1 MNNFQPYDRFMRQP
15 LQRALAYSP
24 VVVLTGARQTG
35 KTTLVR
41 DLLGQSRRYLT
52 MDDMDTAERAVR
64 EPDALLDT
72 KLPLTLDEVQR
83 TPDLLLAIKRAV
95 DQDRTP
101 GRFLLTGS
109 ANLALMRSVSE
120 SLAGRAVYQ
129 TLMPMTASE
138 ARGRGGHGCWD
149 VLLDHPEQCEDAPS
163 PCIDLPSL
171 LLAGGFPPAALEAR
185 DDARSLWFEGYVR
198 TYLERDIQTLAAI
211 EYLADFRR
219 FLRLTAMRTG
229 KLMNQSDIARD
240 AGLAQAT
247 AHRYFGLL
255 EVSYLLA
262 RVPAYAV
269 NATKRMVKSPRLFM
283 VDTGLACHLAGI
295 GTAEQALASD
305 MLGFLA
311 ENLVLQDLYA
321 WRETRTP
328 KPEILYWRTTSGKEV
343 DFVIEAGDTLL
354 PVEVK
359 TSRRARLDDAHG
371 LRAFLDDYPGK
382 ARHGILVYAGET
394 VDRLTGKIWA
404 VPFSLA
410 LGL

>member
-1 MNNFQPYDRFMRQP
+1 
-15 LQRALAYSP
+15 
-24 VVVLTGARQTG
+24 
-35 KTTLVR
+35 
-41 DLLGQSRRYLT
+41 
-52 MDDMDTAERAVR
+52 
-64 EPDALLDT
+64 
-72 KLPLTLDEVQR
+72 
-83 TPDLLLAIKRAV
+83 
-95 DQDRTP
+95 
-101 GRFLLTGS
+101 
-109 ANLALMRSVSE
+109 
-120 SLAGRAVYQ
+120 
-129 TLMPMTASE
+129 
-138 ARGRGGHGCWD
+138 
-149 VLLDHPEQCEDAPS
+149 
-163 PCIDLPSL
+163 
-171 LLAGGFPPAALEAR
+171 
-185 DDARSLWFEGYVR
+185 
-198 TYLERDIQTLAAI
+198 
-211 EYLADFRR
+211 
-219 FLRLTAMRTG
+219 MRTG

-295 GTAEQALASD
+295 ATAEQALASD

-321 WRETRTP
+321 WRETRMP

-343 DFVIEAGDTLL
+343 DFVIEAGDALL

-359 TSRRARLDDAHG
+359 ISRRARLDDTHG

-382 ARHGILVYAGET
+382 AQHGILVYAGET
-394 VDRLTGKIWA
+394 VERLTSKIWA
-404 VPFSLA
+404 VPFSVA